1 MRLLAEIERHPGAKR
16 NGRTIVREAVR
27 AVVLDGSKI
36 LMLYSTKHG
45 DYHFP
50 GGGVDEGESH
60 TEALARE
67 LMEEC
72 GAQLTEVI
80 GPFGKTVEYGIPVE
94 TDFDVFRMT
103 SYYYFCEI
111 DGKLGEQTLVGY
123 EIDLGLQPKW
133 VEISEALKANEE
145 VLVEE
150 PPLWTKLETIVLRLL
165 EERLSSKVGKGHD
178 QV

>member
-1 MRLLAEIERHPGAKR
+1 
-16 NGRTIVREAVR
+16 
-27 AVVLDGSKI
+27 
-36 LMLYSTKHG
+36 MLYSTNM
-45 DYHFP
+45 
-50 GGGVDEGESH
+50 VIIIS
-60 TEALARE
+60 LVVE
-67 LMEEC
+67 LMKRKPYRSSSERADGEC

-111 DGKLGEQTLVGY
+111 DGELGEQALEGY

-150 PPLWTKLETIVLRLL
+150 PPLWTKRETIALRLL